1 MTKQAMTTR
10 RELIARSLAAA
21 GAATL
26 AGSPALAAL
35 GDGAIPHRPIP
46 STGEMLPVIGLG
58 SSKVVEQIAQNGTDP
73 LLSVLRAL
81 VAHGGRLVDTWP
93 RNAENDAGFGRV
105 AAMPEFSGK
114 LFVTTKVDQVG
125 KEVGVRQ
132 FRDALR
138 NYQRSVIDLV
148 QIFSLTDL
156 DTHWPS
162 LKEWTAEGAALHR
175 RHVSQDARHA
185 DLEEFLRR
193 ERPDFVQM
201 NYSITERA
209 VEERLLP
216 FAADR
221 GAAVVINR
229 PFMNGAYFD
238 RLEGKALPEWAREFG
253 CETWAQFSLKYILAN
268 PSLTSV
274 LTETSDP
281 KHMEENVLTAAGPL
295 PSRRAAPHREPLRRF
310 DASAQNELFVR
321 SSGRR
326 YRLK

>member
-1 MTKQAMTTR
+1 MTKPTTTR
-10 RELIARSLAAA
+10 RDFIAGSSAAA
-21 GAATL
+21 AAVTF
-26 AGSPALAAL
+26 AGTPALEAMAQH
-35 GDGAIPHRPIP
+35 GIPQRPIP
-46 STGEMLPVIGLG
+46 STGEMLPVVGLG
-58 SSKVVEQIAQNGTDP
+58 SSKVVEQIAQNGTEP
-73 LLSVLRAL
+73 LLNVLSAL
-81 VAHGGRLVDTWP
+81 VAHGGKLVDTWP
-93 RNAENDAGFGRV
+93 RNAANDAGFGSV
-105 AAMPEFSGK
+105 ISMPEFRDA

-125 KEVGVRQ
+125 KDAGVRQ

-138 NYQRSVIDLV
+138 NYQRDVIDLV

-162 LKEWTAEGAALHR
+162 LKEWKAEGAAR
-175 RHVSQDARHA
+175 YIGVTVSQDSRHA

-221 GAAVVINR
+221 GVAVIINR

-238 RLEGKALPEWAREFG
+238 RLEGKALPEWAQEFG

-268 PSLTSV
+268 SALTSV

-281 KHMEENVLTAAGPL
+281 KHMEENVLTAAGEL
-295 PSRRAAPHREPLRRF
+295 PNRKERRRMREF
-310 DASAQNELFVR
+310 IATV
-321 SSGRR
+321 
-326 YRLK
+326 

>member
-1 MTKQAMTTR
+1 MTKQITTR
-10 RELIARSLAAA
+10 RRFIAGSSAAAAAVTLARSRAFAAVEEH
-21 GAATL
+21 G
-26 AGSPALAAL
+26 
-35 GDGAIPHRPIP
+35 IPQRPIP
-46 STGEMLPVIGLG
+46 STGEMLPVVGLG

-73 LLSVLRAL
+73 LLNVLRAL
-81 VAHGGRLVDTWP
+81 VAHGGKLVDTWP
-93 RNAENDAGFGRV
+93 RNAANDAGLGRV
-105 AAMPEFSGK
+105 LALPELRDK

-125 KEVGVRQ
+125 KDAGVRQ

-138 NYQRSVIDLV
+138 NYQRDVIDLV

-162 LKEWTAEGAALHR
+162 LKEWKAEGAAR
-175 RHVSQDARHA
+175 YIGVTVSQDSRHA
-185 DLEEFLRR
+185 DLEQFLRR

-274 LTETSDP
+274 LTETSNP
-281 KHMEENVLTAAGPL
+281 KHMEENVLTAAGGL
-295 PSRRAAPHREPLRRF
+295 PGRKERRRMREF
-310 DASAQNELFVR
+310 IATV
-321 SSGRR
+321 
-326 YRLK
+326 